1 MYTNPSLL
9 SRVFSSRVYLLL
21 LPRKRPCQMPIQSPH
36 VEGIMGSYE
45 NQASAGAARA
55 ISSGDLRRANMC
67 TCARPGTLWS
77 LYLHLM
83 KNKLPAFRLSAYTHR
98 RIQEPSRLPFA
109 LDPSA
114 RNECLNLLPVLLH
127 LTFLFIRAARR
138 GDELVHRDAPIRECR
153 QSLGQET
160 RRRRR
165 GVHAREAPKA
175 ILEQTRGELG
185 LERRGKVGRDERHAR
200 PDEGVLDLRRHYIAV
215 DCEWQSEGNAP
226 GCDLPEYGQS
236 FMAM

>member
-1 MYTNPSLL
+1 MSDAHTESARRRYN
-9 SRVFSSRVYLLL
+9 
-21 LPRKRPCQMPIQSPH
+21 
-36 VEGIMGSYE
+36 GIIRESGIGRSGSC
-45 NQASAGAARA
+45 
-55 ISSGDLRRANMC
+55 DLLRRLAAGEYVYVC
-67 TCARPGTLWS
+67 ETRHALEPLFAS
-77 LYLHLM
+77 SM
-83 KNKLPAFRLSAYTHR
+83 KNKSLAFRLSAYTHR

-114 RNECLNLLPVLLH
+114 CNECLNLLSVLLH
-127 LTFLFIRAARR
+127 LTILFIRAARR

-165 GVHAREAPKA
+165 GVHTREAPKA
-175 ILEQTRGELG
+175 ILEQTRGEFG
-185 LERRGKVGRDERHAR
+185 LEWGGKVGWDERHPR
-200 PDEGVLDLRRHYIAV
+200 PDEGVLDLRRHYITV
-215 DCEWQSEGNAP
+215 HRERQSEGNAP

>member
-1 MYTNPSLL
+1 MSDAHTESVCRRYNGIIRESGIGRSGSCDLL
-9 SRVFSSRVYLLL
+9 GRLAAGEYVYVCETWHALEPLF
-21 LPRKRPCQMPIQSPH
+21 
-36 VEGIMGSYE
+36 
-45 NQASAGAARA
+45 AS
-55 ISSGDLRRANMC
+55 
-67 TCARPGTLWS
+67 
-77 LYLHLM
+77 LM
-83 KNKLPAFRLSAYTHR
+83 KNKLPAFRLCAYTHR

-114 RNECLNLLPVLLH
+114 CNECLNLLPVLLH
-127 LTFLFIRAARR
+127 LAFLLLRTARR
-138 GDELVHRDAPIRECR
+138 RDELVHRDAPIRECR
-153 QSLGQET
+153 QSLGQES

-165 GVHAREAPKA
+165 GVHAREAPNA

-185 LERRGKVGRDERHAR
+185 LERRGKVGWDERHAR